1 MLGKLSSSLTA
12 LGKHST
18 TNKED
23 RGTGQ
28 LPASGLQRL
37 SRFEPAP
44 HGSAMARLGSTS
56 CPGWL
61 VPARLRLA
69 PACGAA
75 TTLGQARVGFTGPG
89 SELSYHS
96 QIKSKKNG
104 MRIGKGPRRRI
115 SPGKVI
121 CSPLSSVPSSQ
132 RASHFPRSSSMPHSV
147 SMTIESN
154 TSFVA
159 ASRNLGRV

>member
-28 LPASGLQRL
+28 LPASGLQWL
-37 SRFEPAP
+37 SCFEPAP
-44 HGSAMARLGSTS
+44 HGSATAWLGSTS

-69 PACGAA
+69 LACGAA
-75 TTLGQARVGFTGPG
+75 ATLARP
-89 SELSYHS
+89 
-96 QIKSKKNG
+96 
-104 MRIGKGPRRRI
+104 
-115 SPGKVI
+115 
-121 CSPLSSVPSSQ
+121 C
-132 RASHFPRSSSMPHSV
+132 
-147 SMTIESN
+147 
-154 TSFVA
+154 
-159 ASRNLGRV
+159 